1 MTGGCGFWCGL
12 GHVIMGANLTNLPS
26 YSGLD
31 FVQIAFMASTRSRI
45 TSKRDAKS
53 VP

>member
-1 MTGGCGFWCGL
+1 MTGGCGVWTGL
-12 GHVIMGANLTNLPS
+12 GHVIMGGNLTNLPP

-31 FVQIAFMASTRSRI
+31 LVQIAFMASTRSRI
-45 TSKRDAKS
+45 TSKREANS